1 MRHYDL
7 FDDISPYE
15 LQRLK
20 EWLGSDNT
28 EEITL
33 NICSPGG
40 DIFVA
45 FGIIDL
51 LRPFKTT
58 ANIVGYVASAASI
71 IALSCDKVTITPTG
85 SIMLHSAYVD
95 AVEITDD
102 MDEGVQRAN
111 ELMLSIIRSRCPSI
125 DASVVSKENWFNA
138 DRAKALGLVDEI
150 VTNPDVIGSAV
161 NRYAAKFVGGS
172 MTTKVKAEEVMQEEV
187 RQEEVKEEVKEEE
200 KAPDLIDVV
209 SKLVER
215 CDALEA
221 RIAALEVP
229 AEIVEQVERVVPE
242 QDDRI
247 RVIYDSLTKP
257 KASVGNVVAAKGE
270 KEKVVKLTGSMKRLV
285 KEGK

>member
-20 EWLGSDNT
+20 EWLGADTSEDV
-28 EEITL
+28 TL
-33 NICSPGG
+33 NICSHGG

-95 AVEITDD
+95 AVEITDE
-102 MDEGVQRAN
+102 MDEGVRRAN
-111 ELMLSIIRSRCPSI
+111 ELMLSIIRNRCPSI

-150 VTNPDVIGSAV
+150 VINPDVIGSAMY
-161 NRYAAKFVGGS
+161 RYAAKFVGGS
-172 MTTKVKAEEVMQEEV
+172 MATKVKAEEVMQEEV
-187 RQEEVKEEVKEEE
+187 RQEEVVEEVKKEEEE
-200 KAPDLIDVV
+200 KSPDLIDVV

-221 RIAALEVP
+221 RIAALEIP
-229 AEIVEQVERVVPE
+229 AEVVEQVVPE

-257 KASVGNVVAAKGE
+257 KAAVGNVVSAKS
-270 KEKVVKLTGSMKRLV
+270 EKVVRLSGSMKRLV